1 MAPRDSPC
9 DKQLDM
15 STKSKPRGH
24 HPEPHHARSGRR
36 RLIALVL
43 VAALG
48 LGWLA
53 WNLLLVESDV
63 ASVAEEAQQAP
74 DASAP

>member
-1 MAPRDSPC
+1 MA
-9 DKQLDM
+9 
-15 STKSKPRGH
+15 TKHGKAHAHGS
-24 HPEPHHARSGRR
+24 ARSGRQR
-36 RLIALVL
+36 TIALIL

-63 ASVAEEAQQAP
+63 AVVAEEAQQPAESSP
-74 DASAP
+74 P

>member
-1 MAPRDSPC
+1 
-9 DKQLDM
+9 M
-15 STKSKPRGH
+15 SGKGQHAH
-24 HPEPHHARSGRR
+24 HESARRSRR
-36 RLIALVL
+36 RQIVALVL

-63 ASVAEEAQQAP
+63 ATVAEEAQQVP
-74 DASAP
+74 ASP

>member
-1 MAPRDSPC
+1 M
-9 DKQLDM
+9 
-15 STKSKPRGH
+15 
-24 HPEPHHARSGRR
+24 
-36 RLIALVL
+36 L

-63 ASVAEEAQQAP
+63 AGVAGVADEARQDAQQAP
-74 DASAP
+74 AAAAP

>member
-1 MAPRDSPC
+1 MSKQHAHHDS
-9 DKQLDM
+9 
-15 STKSKPRGH
+15 SR
-24 HPEPHHARSGRR
+24 RSRR
-36 RLIALVL
+36 RRTVALIL

-63 ASVAEEAQQAP
+63 ASVAEEVQTSSGESGP
-74 DASAP
+74 

>member
-1 MAPRDSPC
+1 
-9 DKQLDM
+9 M
-15 STKSKPRGH
+15 SKHGQH
-24 HPEPHHARSGRR
+24 AHHASHAHHDAAHRSRR
-36 RLIALVL
+36 RQIIALVL

-63 ASVAEEAQQAP
+63 AGVAEEAQQAP
-74 DASAP
+74 AASAP

>member
-1 MAPRDSPC
+1 
-9 DKQLDM
+9 M
-15 STKSKPRGH
+15 SKHGQH
-24 HPEPHHARSGRR
+24 AHHASHAHHDAAHRSRR
-36 RLIALVL
+36 RQIIALVL

-63 ASVAEEAQQAP
+63 AGVAAEAQQAP
-74 DASAP
+74 SAP

>member
-1 MAPRDSPC
+1 
-9 DKQLDM
+9 M
-15 STKSKPRGH
+15 SKHAQHAH
-24 HPEPHHARSGRR
+24 HGNHAHHDTAHRSRR
-36 RLIALVL
+36 RQIIALVL

-63 ASVAEEAQQAP
+63 AGVAEEAQQAP
-74 DASAP
+74 ASSAP

>member
-1 MAPRDSPC
+1 
-9 DKQLDM
+9 M
-15 STKSKPRGH
+15 SKHAQHGNHAH
-24 HPEPHHARSGRR
+24 HDTAHRSRR
-36 RLIALVL
+36 QVIALVL

-63 ASVAEEAQQAP
+63 AGVAEEAQQAP
-74 DASAP
+74 ASSAP

>member
-1 MAPRDSPC
+1 
-9 DKQLDM
+9 M
-15 STKSKPRGH
+15 SKHGQH
-24 HPEPHHARSGRR
+24 AHHASHAHRDGAHRSRR
-36 RLIALVL
+36 RQIIALVL

-63 ASVAEEAQQAP
+63 AGVAEEAQQAP
-74 DASAP
+74 SAP

>member
-1 MAPRDSPC
+1 
-9 DKQLDM
+9 M
-15 STKSKPRGH
+15 SKHGQH
-24 HPEPHHARSGRR
+24 AAHHAKHDAGHRTRHR
-36 RLIALVL
+36 QIIALAL

-63 ASVAEEAQQAP
+63 AGVAEEAQQAP
-74 DASAP
+74 AASAP

>member
-1 MAPRDSPC
+1 
-9 DKQLDM
+9 M
-15 STKSKPRGH
+15 SKHGQHTH
-24 HPEPHHARSGRR
+24 HAHQDHSHARSRKR
-36 RLIALVL
+36 QVVALIL

-63 ASVAEEAQQAP
+63 AGVAEEAQQAP
-74 DASAP
+74 APAAR